1 VPPNT
6 SLQRTRRQSLRSF
19 LLAAELDIVSGHR
32 MNTLR
37 NLLVSVGAVALPER
51 AVNMLYNLL
60 AYPFLFHPGS
70 GPWSTNQPLWLLWC
84 IATSCGAAVVAGFLC
99 GAVIQSDRP
108 ERWCALLVLLIVL
121 GGPLDAGG
129 WLSGPH
135 QSAFIF
141 LGILVASALLAV
153 LCFYIG
159 RARSL
164 TPRTASAR

>member
-1 VPPNT
+1 
-6 SLQRTRRQSLRSF
+6 
-19 LLAAELDIVSGHR
+19 

-37 NLLVSVGAVALPER
+37 NFLVSLGAVVLPER
-51 AVNMLYNLL
+51 AVNIVYNLF
-60 AYPFLFHPGS
+60 AYPFVFHPGS
-70 GPWSTNQPLWLLWC
+70 GPLSTNQPLWLLWC
-84 IATSCGAAVVAGFLC
+84 IVTSCGAAAVAGLLC

-129 WLSGPH
+129 WLFGPH

-141 LGILVASALLAV
+141 LGILIAAALLAV
-153 LCFYIG
+153 LCFYVG

-164 TPRTASAR
+164 TPRTSSAR